1 MPRGDER
8 GASGTMAT
16 KPTKSQQKALEN
28 FAEAL
33 VLIADGARLDGKGR
47 LDRGAFLRIAE
58 EVARASS
65 AFNLDEIVIRALE
78 LRARAAGLPGS
89 AVELLT
95 LMDVEIGPP
104 EMLLLPIEEFK
115 SLVETLEAELGDV

>member
-1 MPRGDER
+1 
-8 GASGTMAT
+8 MAT

-33 VLIADGARLDGKGR
+33 VLIADGARLDGKGK

-89 AVELLT
+89 TVELLT
-95 LMDVEIGPP
+95 LMDVAIGPL
-104 EMLLLPIEEFK
+104 EMLLLPIEELK
-115 SLVETLEAELGDV
+115 ALVESLEAELGDI

>member
-1 MPRGDER
+1 
-8 GASGTMAT
+8 MAT

-33 VLIADGARLDGKGR
+33 VLIVDGARLDGKGK
-47 LDRGAFLRIAE
+47 LDREAFLRIAE
-58 EVARASS
+58 QVAQASS
-65 AFNLDEIVIRALE
+65 AFSLDEIVIRALE
-78 LRARAAGLPGS
+78 WRARAAGLPGS

-115 SLVETLEAELGDV
+115 ALVETLEAELGDV

>member
-1 MPRGDER
+1 
-8 GASGTMAT
+8 MAT

-78 LRARAAGLPGS
+78 LKAHAAGLPGS

-115 SLVETLEAELGDV
+115 ALVETLEAELGDV